1 MKKALTLISLF
12 ILSFICIELS
22 AQNALDFD
30 GTDDKVDCGNDTSVQ
45 ISGKAITLEAW
56 IYPTAWKTNAFD
68 GNVINKEYNTSNYGY
83 MLRVGAGGKLNF
95 AIGDGTW
102 REITTGTILSLNTWQ
117 HIAGTYDGAKM
128 RVYLNGAAVDSLA
141 VAISIT
147 KTPITNLML
156 GAHSTYTRFYQ
167 GLIDEVR
174 IWSVCRSVD
183 QLNNNKG
190 IEFCSSQT
198 GLRAY
203 YKFNQGKAASSNSAI
218 STLADLSDYNNNA
231 SLVNFALSGGSSN
244 WVRGQVFS
252 KTVAT
257 STQKISGCDNYTSP
271 SGKYKWLVSGTY
283 LDTISVGFYGCD
295 SIITTNLTI
304 KKSTGKTI
312 SAFACKSYTSP
323 SGKFVWTKSGNYKD
337 VIKNYVQCDSI
348 LSIVLKIGGS
358 KDSVLR
364 VVCNTFKSVTG
375 KTYTNTGIYYDTILN
390 YRGCDSVV
398 VTNLKVNKTSLNT
411 ITAKACKKYTLPSG
425 KRSYF
430 VSGTYKDTLKNYKT
444 CDSILTI
451 NLLIKNSSAT
461 VNSAACKKYKS
472 PSGKYTWNISGVYK
486 DTILNTVGCDSA
498 ITINLTIL
506 NPTFG
511 FTAINACRYY
521 KRLGKKLVYTKS
533 GTYKD
538 TLVNHLGCDSILT
551 FTLTL
556 PQINTTINKSGATL
570 TAAKLT
576 GNYQW
581 MTCQL
586 GTVVPINGAT
596 QKSYTAPFNGSY
608 ALETLDSACKD
619 TSVCITVNDVV
630 TGLNDVSKALQ
641 IKIIPNPNKGNFK
654 LILPIYCNAA
664 TVQLMDLSGKVLLT
678 ETIENNNEISLNTES
693 KFKAGFY
700 LIKVESLNYNA
711 VQRILIEN

>member
-1 MKKALTLISLF
+1 MKKALTLISIF
-12 ILSFICIELS
+12 ILSFICIQLY

-45 ISGKAITLEAW
+45 VSGKAITLEAW

-68 GNVINKEYNTSNYGY
+68 GNVINKEYNLSNYGY
-83 MLRVGAGGKLNF
+83 MLRVGAAGKLNF

-117 HIAGTYDGAKM
+117 HIAGTYDGSKM
-128 RVYLNGAAVDSLA
+128 RVYLNGTIVDSLA

-147 KTPITNLML
+147 KTPTTNLMI
-156 GAHSTYTRFYQ
+156 GAHTTYTRFYQ

-174 IWSVCRSVD
+174 IWSICRTIA
-183 QLNNNKG
+183 QLNNSKG
-190 IEFCSSQT
+190 IEFCSAQT

-218 STLADLSDYNNNA
+218 TTLADLSVYNNNA
-231 SLVNFALSGGSSN
+231 TLINFALSGSVSN
-244 WVRGQVFS
+244 WVRGQSFS
-252 KTVAT
+252 KTIAT
-257 STQKISGCDNYTSP
+257 TTQKISSCDNYTSP

-358 KDSVLR
+358 KDSVSR
-364 VVCNTFKSVTG
+364 IVCNTYISVTG
-375 KTYTNTGIYYDTILN
+375 KTYTNTGIYYDTIFN

-430 VSGTYKDTLKNYKT
+430 VSGVYKDTLKNYKT

-451 NLLIKNSSAT
+451 NLFIKNSNAT
-461 VNSAACKKYKS
+461 INRSACKKYKS
-472 PSGKYTWNISGVYK
+472 PSGKYTWTNSGVYK

-498 ITINLTIL
+498 LTINLTI
-506 NPTFG
+506 NNATFG
-511 FTAINACRYY
+511 STSIIACRYY
-521 KRLGKKLVYTKS
+521 KRAGKKTIWTKS

-551 FTLTL
+551 IALTI
-556 PQINTTINKSGATL
+556 PQINTTINKSGTTL

-586 GTVVPINGAT
+586 GTVVPINGAI
-596 QKSYTAPFNGSY
+596 QKSYIATANGSY
-608 ALETLDSACKD
+608 ALETSDSSCKD
-619 TSVCITVNDVV
+619 TSDCVAVTEVN
-630 TGLNDVSKALQ
+630 TGLNNVSKELQ

-654 LILPIYCNAA
+654 LLLPKFCSVA
-664 TVQLMDLSGKVLLT
+664 TIKLMDLSGKVLLT
-678 ETIENNNEISLNTES
+678 ELIENNNEISINTES

-711 VQRILIEN
+711 VQRILIDN